1 VIRAEAGMS
10 TAGFCRLVDMP
21 ERTWRRWQARARA
34 GWPVKGPWPAPVA
47 ERVEAVVV
55 KHAEKHPAW
64 GHRKVWAM
72 TRYDG
77 QTVSASTVL
86 RVLRR
91 RGLITES
98 VAYQRER
105 RQLAAARR
113 AAFLTPPTGPLQVW
127 QLDFSEFE
135 THGGGVWR
143 LAGCADYWSKY
154 EFGWHLSPTGNQHDA
169 IAAVELALTEAE
181 RLAGRPLRERLTD
194 PATEQLRPITVVTDN
209 GGPFRSARF
218 ARFIDDHPELTH
230 VRIKARSPGQ
240 NGVRERA
247 FGSLKY
253 ERLYLHDITDGHELW
268 SHAQDYRTEFNHVRP
283 HEALAWHRP
292 IDVHLGQADPT
303 EPNLET
309 DRTLPTP

>member
-1 VIRAEAGMS
+1 VARAS
-10 TAGFCRLVDMP
+10 
-21 ERTWRRWQARARA
+21 RRARRGGGGQARRETHFLGPSQGLGDDPLRRADGLRLDRAARA
-34 GWPVKGPWPAPVA
+34 APP
-47 ERVEAVVV
+47 RVD
-55 KHAEKHPAW
+55 
-64 GHRKVWAM
+64 HRV
-72 TRYDG
+72 
-77 QTVSASTVL
+77 
-86 RVLRR
+86 
-91 RGLITES
+91 RGLP
-98 VAYQRER
+98 ARR
-105 RQLAAARR
+105 RQLATARR

-143 LAGCADYWSKY
+143 FAGCTDYWSKY
-154 EFGWHLSPTGNQHDA
+154 EVGWHLSPTANQHDA
-169 IAAVELALTEAE
+169 IAAGELALTEAE
-181 RLAGRPLRERLTD
+181 RLAGRSLREQLTD
-194 PATEQLRPITVVTDN
+194 SATEQLRPITVVTDN

-268 SHAQDYRTEFNHVRP
+268 SHAQDYRTEFNHLRP
-283 HEALAWHRP
+283 HEALSWHRP

-303 EPNLET
+303 EPNFET